1 MEREIGNFYIEGYNF
16 DTKTYDN
23 KDNTL
28 LLVIDLQE
36 KLMPAIY
43 ESDRII
49 KNSACLLKVFEM
61 YGIKKIAT
69 EQYPKGLGQSV
80 DEIKENLD
88 DEYIFSKTSFD
99 AITDEVS
106 SYLKENKITNVI
118 ITGAE
123 THICVYQTVRR
134 LLFEGY
140 KVFVVED
147 AVSSFN
153 KESCIYLQLQCL
165 LVQKPLLTALLY
177 PQNYVLPIFYKYF
190 VQQWQL
196 RSHHIVSHPYHRQG

>member
-43 ESDRII
+43 ESDKII

-88 DEYIFSKTSFD
+88 DENIFSKTSFD

-153 KESCIYLQLQCL
+153 KEQKDLGLKAMSDMGAS
-165 LVQKPLLTALLY
+165 LVNTEMLMFDLASDAKDE
-177 PQNYVLPIFYKYF
+177 NFKEISKMVKN
-190 VQQWQL
+190 L
-196 RSHHIVSHPYHRQG
+196 RK

>member
-88 DEYIFSKTSFD
+88 DEHIFSKTSFD

-123 THICVYQTVRR
+123 NHICVYQTVRR

-153 KESCIYLQLQCL
+153 KEQKDLGLKSMSDMGAS
-165 LVQKPLLTALLY
+165 LVNTEMLMFDLASDAKDE
-177 PQNYVLPIFYKYF
+177 NFKEISKMVKN
-190 VQQWQL
+190 L
-196 RSHHIVSHPYHRQG
+196 RK

>member
-80 DEIKENLD
+80 SEIKENLD
-88 DEYIFSKTSFD
+88 DENIFSKTSFD

-153 KESCIYLQLQCL
+153 KEQKDLGLKAMSDMGAS
-165 LVQKPLLTALLY
+165 LVNTEMLMFDLASDAKDE
-177 PQNYVLPIFYKYF
+177 NFKEISKMVKN
-190 VQQWQL
+190 L
-196 RSHHIVSHPYHRQG
+196 RK

>member
-23 KDNTL
+23 KEKTL
-28 LLVIDLQE
+28 LLLIDLQE

-153 KESCIYLQLQCL
+153 KEQKDLGLKAMSDMGAS
-165 LVQKPLLTALLY
+165 LVNTEMLMFDLASDAKDE
-177 PQNYVLPIFYKYF
+177 NFKEISKMVKK
-190 VQQWQL
+190 L
-196 RSHHIVSHPYHRQG
+196 RK

>member
-23 KDNTL
+23 KDNIL

-36 KLMPAIY
+36 KLMPAIC

-88 DEYIFSKTSFD
+88 DENIFSKTSFD

-153 KESCIYLQLQCL
+153 KEQKDLGLKAMSDMGAS
-165 LVQKPLLTALLY
+165 LVNTEMLMFDLASDAKDE
-177 PQNYVLPIFYKYF
+177 NFKEISKMVKN
-190 VQQWQL
+190 L
-196 RSHHIVSHPYHRQG
+196 RK

>member
-16 DTKTYDN
+16 ETKTYDN
-23 KDNTL
+23 KENTI

-43 ESDRII
+43 GSDKII
-49 KNSACLLKVFEM
+49 KNSKTLLKVFEM

-80 DEIKENLD
+80 SEIKENLD
-88 DEYIFSKTSFD
+88 DECIFSKTSFD
-99 AITDEVS
+99 AITDEVFS
-106 SYLKENKITNVI
+106 FLKENKITNVV

-153 KESCIYLQLQCL
+153 EQQKKLGLKAISDMGASLVNTEMIMFDLASNAKDKNFKEISKM
-165 LVQKPLLTALLY
+165 VKD
-177 PQNYVLPIFYKYF
+177 
-190 VQQWQL
+190 L
-196 RSHHIVSHPYHRQG
+196 RK

>member
-43 ESDRII
+43 ESDKII

-88 DEYIFSKTSFD
+88 DENIFSKTSFD

-153 KESCIYLQLQCL
+153 KEQKDLGLKSMSDMGAS
-165 LVQKPLLTALLY
+165 LVNTEMLMFDLASDAKDE
-177 PQNYVLPIFYKYF
+177 NFKEISKMVKN
-190 VQQWQL
+190 L
-196 RSHHIVSHPYHRQG
+196 RK

>member
-106 SYLKENKITNVI
+106 SYLKENKITNLI

-153 KESCIYLQLQCL
+153 KEQKDLGLKAMSDMGAS
-165 LVQKPLLTALLY
+165 LVNTEMLMFDLASDAKDE
-177 PQNYVLPIFYKYF
+177 NFKEISKMVKN
-190 VQQWQL
+190 L
-196 RSHHIVSHPYHRQG
+196 RK

>member
-43 ESDRII
+43 ESDKII
-49 KNSACLLKVFEM
+49 KNSATLLKVFEM

-153 KESCIYLQLQCL
+153 EKQKSLGLKAMFDMGASLVNTEMLMFDLASDAKDENFKEISKM
-165 LVQKPLLTALLY
+165 VK
-177 PQNYVLPIFYKYF
+177 N
-190 VQQWQL
+190 L
-196 RSHHIVSHPYHRQG
+196 RK

>member
-43 ESDRII
+43 ESDKII
-49 KNSACLLKVFEM
+49 KNSATLLKVFEM

-88 DEYIFSKTSFD
+88 DENIFPKTSFD

-153 KESCIYLQLQCL
+153 EKQKALGLKAMSDMGASLVNTEMLMFDLASDAKDENFKEISKM
-165 LVQKPLLTALLY
+165 VK
-177 PQNYVLPIFYKYF
+177 N
-190 VQQWQL
+190 L
-196 RSHHIVSHPYHRQG
+196 RK

>member
-43 ESDRII
+43 ESEKII
-49 KNSACLLKVFEM
+49 KNSATLLKVFEM

-88 DEYIFSKTSFD
+88 DENIFSKTSFD

-153 KESCIYLQLQCL
+153 KEQKDLGLKAMSDMGAS
-165 LVQKPLLTALLY
+165 LVNTEMLMFDLASDAKDE
-177 PQNYVLPIFYKYF
+177 NFKEISKMVKN
-190 VQQWQL
+190 L
-196 RSHHIVSHPYHRQG
+196 RK

>member
-16 DTKTYDN
+16 ETKTYDN
-23 KDNTL
+23 KENTI

-43 ESDRII
+43 GSDKII
-49 KNSACLLKVFEM
+49 KNSKTLLKVFEM

-80 DEIKENLD
+80 SEIKENLD
-88 DEYIFSKTSFD
+88 YECIFSKTSFD
-99 AITDEVS
+99 AITDEVFS
-106 SYLKENKITNVI
+106 FLKENKITNVV

-153 KESCIYLQLQCL
+153 EEQKKLGLKAISDMGASLVNTEMIMFDLASNAKDENFKEISKM
-165 LVQKPLLTALLY
+165 VKD
-177 PQNYVLPIFYKYF
+177 
-190 VQQWQL
+190 L
-196 RSHHIVSHPYHRQG
+196 RK

>member
-43 ESDRII
+43 ESNKII

-153 KESCIYLQLQCL
+153 KEQKDLGLKAMSDMGAS
-165 LVQKPLLTALLY
+165 LVNTEMLMFDLASDAKDE
-177 PQNYVLPIFYKYF
+177 NFKEISKMVKN
-190 VQQWQL
+190 L
-196 RSHHIVSHPYHRQG
+196 RK

>member
-1 MEREIGNFYIEGYNF
+1 MEREIGSFFIEGYNF

-23 KDNTL
+23 KENTL

-153 KESCIYLQLQCL
+153 KEQKDLGLKAMSDMGAS
-165 LVQKPLLTALLY
+165 LVNTEMLMFDLASDAKDE
-177 PQNYVLPIFYKYF
+177 NFKEISKMVKN
-190 VQQWQL
+190 L
-196 RSHHIVSHPYHRQG
+196 RK

>member
-49 KNSACLLKVFEM
+49 KNSACLLKVFKM

-88 DEYIFSKTSFD
+88 DEHIFSKTSFD

-153 KESCIYLQLQCL
+153 KEQKDLGLKSMSDMGAS
-165 LVQKPLLTALLY
+165 LVNTEMLMFDLASDAKDE
-177 PQNYVLPIFYKYF
+177 NFKEISKMVKN
-190 VQQWQL
+190 L
-196 RSHHIVSHPYHRQG
+196 RK

>member
-16 DTKTYDN
+16 ETKTYDN
-23 KDNTL
+23 KENTI

-43 ESDRII
+43 GSDKII
-49 KNSACLLKVFEM
+49 KNSKTLLKFFEM

-80 DEIKENLD
+80 SEIKENLD
-88 DEYIFSKTSFD
+88 DECIFSKTSFD
-99 AITDEVS
+99 AITDEVFS
-106 SYLKENKITNVI
+106 FLKENKITNVV

-153 KESCIYLQLQCL
+153 EEQKKLGLKAMSDMGASLVNTEMIMFDLASNAKDENFKEISKM
-165 LVQKPLLTALLY
+165 VKD
-177 PQNYVLPIFYKYF
+177 
-190 VQQWQL
+190 L
-196 RSHHIVSHPYHRQG
+196 RK

>member
-88 DEYIFSKTSFD
+88 DENIFSKTSFD

-153 KESCIYLQLQCL
+153 KE
-165 LVQKPLLTALLY
+165 QKDLGLKAMSDMGASIVNTEMLMFDLASDAKDE
-177 PQNYVLPIFYKYF
+177 NFKEISKMVKN
-190 VQQWQL
+190 L
-196 RSHHIVSHPYHRQG
+196 RK

>member
-23 KDNTL
+23 KENTL

-88 DEYIFSKTSFD
+88 DENIFSKTSFD

-153 KESCIYLQLQCL
+153 KEQKDLGLKAISDMGAS
-165 LVQKPLLTALLY
+165 LVNTEMLMFDLASDAKDE
-177 PQNYVLPIFYKYF
+177 NFKEISKMVKN
-190 VQQWQL
+190 L
-196 RSHHIVSHPYHRQG
+196 RK

>member
-88 DEYIFSKTSFD
+88 NDHIFSKTSFD

-106 SYLKENKITNVI
+106 SYLKENKITNLI

-153 KESCIYLQLQCL
+153 KEQKDLGLKAMSDMGAS
-165 LVQKPLLTALLY
+165 LVNTEMLMFDLASDAKDE
-177 PQNYVLPIFYKYF
+177 NFKEISKMVKN
-190 VQQWQL
+190 L
-196 RSHHIVSHPYHRQG
+196 RK

>member
-1 MEREIGNFYIEGYNF
+1 MEREIGSFFIEGYNF

-23 KDNTL
+23 KENTL

-43 ESDRII
+43 ESEKII
-49 KNSACLLKVFEM
+49 KNSKTLLKVFEM

-88 DEYIFSKTSFD
+88 DENIFSKTSFD

-153 KESCIYLQLQCL
+153 KEQKDLGLKAMSDMGAS
-165 LVQKPLLTALLY
+165 LVNTEMLMFDLASDAKDE
-177 PQNYVLPIFYKYF
+177 NFKEISKMVKN
-190 VQQWQL
+190 L
-196 RSHHIVSHPYHRQG
+196 RK

>member
-16 DTKTYDN
+16 ETKTYDN
-23 KDNTL
+23 KENTI

-43 ESDRII
+43 GSDKII
-49 KNSACLLKVFEM
+49 KNSKTLLKVFEM

-80 DEIKENLD
+80 SEIKENLD
-88 DEYIFSKTSFD
+88 DECIFSKTSFD
-99 AITDEVS
+99 AITDEVFS
-106 SYLKENKITNVI
+106 FLKENKITNVV

-153 KESCIYLQLQCL
+153 EEQKKLGLNAMSDMGASLVNTEMIMFDLASNAKDKNFKEISKM
-165 LVQKPLLTALLY
+165 VK
-177 PQNYVLPIFYKYF
+177 N
-190 VQQWQL
+190 L
-196 RSHHIVSHPYHRQG
+196 RK

>member
-88 DEYIFSKTSFD
+88 DENIFSKTSFD

-153 KESCIYLQLQCL
+153 KDQKDLGLKAMSDMGAS
-165 LVQKPLLTALLY
+165 LVNTEMLMFDLASDAKDE
-177 PQNYVLPIFYKYF
+177 NFKEISKMVKN
-190 VQQWQL
+190 L
-196 RSHHIVSHPYHRQG
+196 RN

>member
-1 MEREIGNFYIEGYNF
+1 MEREIGNSYIEGYNF
-16 DTKTYDN
+16 ETKTYDN
-23 KDNTL
+23 KENTI

-43 ESDRII
+43 GSDKII
-49 KNSACLLKVFEM
+49 KNSKTLLKVFEM

-80 DEIKENLD
+80 SEIKENLD
-88 DEYIFSKTSFD
+88 DECIFSKTSFD
-99 AITDEVS
+99 AITDEVFS
-106 SYLKENKITNVI
+106 FLKENKITNVV

-153 KESCIYLQLQCL
+153 EEQKKLGLKAMSDMGASLVNTEMIMFDLASNAKDENFKEISKM
-165 LVQKPLLTALLY
+165 VKD
-177 PQNYVLPIFYKYF
+177 
-190 VQQWQL
+190 L
-196 RSHHIVSHPYHRQG
+196 RK

>member
-61 YGIKKIAT
+61 YGIKKITT

-153 KESCIYLQLQCL
+153 KEQKDLGLKAMSDMGAS
-165 LVQKPLLTALLY
+165 LVNTEMLMFDLASDAKDE
-177 PQNYVLPIFYKYF
+177 NFKEISKMVKN
-190 VQQWQL
+190 L
-196 RSHHIVSHPYHRQG
+196 RK

>member
-1 MEREIGNFYIEGYNF
+1 MEREIGSFYIEGYNF

-36 KLMPAIY
+36 KLMTAIY
-43 ESDRII
+43 ESDKII
-49 KNSACLLKVFEM
+49 KNSATLLKVFEM

-88 DEYIFSKTSFD
+88 DKNIFSKTSFD

-153 KESCIYLQLQCL
+153 KEQKDLGLKAMSDMGAS
-165 LVQKPLLTALLY
+165 LVNTEMLMFDLASDAKDE
-177 PQNYVLPIFYKYF
+177 NFKEISKMVKN
-190 VQQWQL
+190 L
-196 RSHHIVSHPYHRQG
+196 RK

>member
-1 MEREIGNFYIEGYNF
+1 MEREIGSFFIEGYNF

-23 KDNTL
+23 KENTL

-43 ESDRII
+43 ESEKII

-80 DEIKENLD
+80 SKIKENLD

-153 KESCIYLQLQCL
+153 KEQKDLGLKAMSDMGAS
-165 LVQKPLLTALLY
+165 LVNTEMLMFDLASDAKDE
-177 PQNYVLPIFYKYF
+177 NFKEISKMVKN
-190 VQQWQL
+190 L
-196 RSHHIVSHPYHRQG
+196 RK

>member
-23 KDNTL
+23 KENTL

-36 KLMPAIY
+36 KLMPAIF
-43 ESDRII
+43 ESEKIVR
-49 KNSACLLKVFEM
+49 KSSALLKVFDM
-61 YGIKKIAT
+61 YGMKKIAT
-69 EQYPKGLGQSV
+69 EQYPKGLGQSLG
-80 DEIKENLD
+80 DIKQYLD
-88 DEYIFSKTSFD
+88 DDHIFSKTSFD

-106 SYLKENKITNVI
+106 SYLKENKITNVV

-123 THICVYQTVRR
+123 SHICVFQTVRR

-147 AVSSFN
+147 AISSFN
-153 KESCIYLQLQCL
+153 KEQKDLGLKAISDMGAS
-165 LVQKPLLTALLY
+165 LVNTEMLMFDLASDAKDE
-177 PQNYVLPIFYKYF
+177 NFKEISKMVKD
-190 VQQWQL
+190 L
-196 RSHHIVSHPYHRQG
+196 RK

>member
-16 DTKTYDN
+16 ETKTYDN
-23 KDNTL
+23 KENTI

-43 ESDRII
+43 GSDKII
-49 KNSACLLKVFEM
+49 KNSKTLLKVFEM

-80 DEIKENLD
+80 SEIKENLD
-88 DEYIFSKTSFD
+88 DECIFSKTSFD
-99 AITDEVS
+99 AITDEVFS
-106 SYLKENKITNVI
+106 FLKENKITNVV

-153 KESCIYLQLQCL
+153 EEQKKLGLKAISDMGASLVNTEMIMFDLASNAKDENFKEISKM
-165 LVQKPLLTALLY
+165 VKD
-177 PQNYVLPIFYKYF
+177 
-190 VQQWQL
+190 L
-196 RSHHIVSHPYHRQG
+196 RK

>member
-43 ESDRII
+43 ESDKII

-80 DEIKENLD
+80 SEIKENLD
-88 DEYIFSKTSFD
+88 DENIFSKTSFD

-123 THICVYQTVRR
+123 SHICVYQTVRR

-153 KESCIYLQLQCL
+153 EKQKALGLKAMSDMGASLVNTEMLMFDLASDAKDENFKEISKM
-165 LVQKPLLTALLY
+165 VK
-177 PQNYVLPIFYKYF
+177 N
-190 VQQWQL
+190 L
-196 RSHHIVSHPYHRQG
+196 RK

>member
-88 DEYIFSKTSFD
+88 NEHIFLKTSFD

-153 KESCIYLQLQCL
+153 KEQKDLGLKAMSDMGAS
-165 LVQKPLLTALLY
+165 LVNTEMLMFDLASDAKDE
-177 PQNYVLPIFYKYF
+177 NFKEISKMVKN
-190 VQQWQL
+190 L
-196 RSHHIVSHPYHRQG
+196 RK

>member
-23 KDNTL
+23 KENTL

-153 KESCIYLQLQCL
+153 EKQKALGLKAMSDMGASLVNTEMLMFDLASDAKDENFKEISKM
-165 LVQKPLLTALLY
+165 VK
-177 PQNYVLPIFYKYF
+177 N
-190 VQQWQL
+190 L
-196 RSHHIVSHPYHRQG
+196 RK

>member
-1 MEREIGNFYIEGYNF
+1 MEREIGSFFIEGYNF

-43 ESDRII
+43 ESEKII
-49 KNSACLLKVFEM
+49 KNSKTLLKVFDM

-80 DEIKENLD
+80 AEIKENLD

-153 KESCIYLQLQCL
+153 KEQKDLGLKAMSDMGAS
-165 LVQKPLLTALLY
+165 LVNTEMLMFDLASDAKDE
-177 PQNYVLPIFYKYF
+177 NFKEISKMVKN
-190 VQQWQL
+190 L
-196 RSHHIVSHPYHRQG
+196 RK

>member
-80 DEIKENLD
+80 KEIKENLD
-88 DEYIFSKTSFD
+88 DEKKNKKTSFD

-153 KESCIYLQLQCL
+153 KEQKDLGLKAMSDMGAS
-165 LVQKPLLTALLY
+165 LVNTEMLMFDLASDAKDE
-177 PQNYVLPIFYKYF
+177 NFKEISKMVKN
-190 VQQWQL
+190 L
-196 RSHHIVSHPYHRQG
+196 RK

>member
-16 DTKTYDN
+16 ETKTYDN
-23 KDNTL
+23 KDNTI

-43 ESDRII
+43 GSDKII
-49 KNSACLLKVFEM
+49 KNSKTLLKVFEM

-80 DEIKENLD
+80 SEIKENLD
-88 DEYIFSKTSFD
+88 DECIFSKTSFD
-99 AITDEVS
+99 AITDEVFS
-106 SYLKENKITNVI
+106 FLKENKITNVV

-153 KESCIYLQLQCL
+153 EEQKKLGLKAISDMGVSLVNTEMIMFDLASNAKDENFKEISKM
-165 LVQKPLLTALLY
+165 VKD
-177 PQNYVLPIFYKYF
+177 
-190 VQQWQL
+190 L
-196 RSHHIVSHPYHRQG
+196 RK

>member
-16 DTKTYDN
+16 ETKTYDN
-23 KDNTL
+23 KENTI

-43 ESDRII
+43 GSDKII
-49 KNSACLLKVFEM
+49 KNSKTLLKVFEM

-80 DEIKENLD
+80 SEIKENLD
-88 DEYIFSKTSFD
+88 DECIFSKTSFD
-99 AITDEVS
+99 AITDEVFS
-106 SYLKENKITNVI
+106 FLKENKITNVV

-153 KESCIYLQLQCL
+153 EEQKKLGLKAMSDMGASLVNTEMIMFDLASNAKDENFKEISKM
-165 LVQKPLLTALLY
+165 VK
-177 PQNYVLPIFYKYF
+177 N
-190 VQQWQL
+190 L
-196 RSHHIVSHPYHRQG
+196 RK

>member
-1 MEREIGNFYIEGYNF
+1 MEREIGSFFIEGYNF

-43 ESDRII
+43 ESEKII
-49 KNSACLLKVFEM
+49 KNSATLLKVFEM

-88 DEYIFSKTSFD
+88 DENIFSKTSFD

-153 KESCIYLQLQCL
+153 KEQKDLGLKAMSDMGAS
-165 LVQKPLLTALLY
+165 LVNTEMLMFDLASDAKDE
-177 PQNYVLPIFYKYF
+177 NFKEISKMVKN
-190 VQQWQL
+190 L
-196 RSHHIVSHPYHRQG
+196 RK